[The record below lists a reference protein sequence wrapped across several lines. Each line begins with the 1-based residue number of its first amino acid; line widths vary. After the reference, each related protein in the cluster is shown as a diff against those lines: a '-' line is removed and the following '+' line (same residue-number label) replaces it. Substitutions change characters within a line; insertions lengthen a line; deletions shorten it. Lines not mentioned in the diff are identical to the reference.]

1 MATKNK
7 IVNRELSWLAFNG
20 RVLQEAQCPSVPL
33 IERIRFLGIFSN
45 NLDEFFRVR
54 VATLRRLVLVEKGV
68 KKATGEN
75 PRKILQKIQK
85 EAVRYQAQFDA
96 TFAHLKECLAQEQ
109 IHFLDERTVS
119 HEQSQYL
126 QHLFETQI
134 AGYLSPV
141 MLRTASGFPMLKDQS
156 IYLGV
161 RLSDTQ
167 GQRRA
172 DYAIVEVPTQHVPRF
187 VVLPPDN
194 DAQYII
200 LLEDVIRLNLH
211 RVFGLLPYDRFEAY
225 IFKITRDAELD
236 MDNDISEG
244 LLRKLE
250 RSIGNRQKGAPV
262 RLVYDADIAP
272 DLLQRITTGIGIDTG
287 ENIIAGGRYHNFKD
301 FMRFPDFG
309 KPHLVN
315 QPLIPAPKP
324 LLDRASSIFEAMA
337 QRDFFLHYPYH
348 SFAYFVRFLQEAAI
362 DPKVRAINITLYRV
376 SADSKVVNALTT
388 AAQNGKQVTV
398 VVELRARFDEQA
410 NIYWS
415 KQMQAA
421 GINVI
426 SGVPGLK
433 VHSKL
438 ALVVRKESGKERL
451 YATVGTGNFHEGNAN
466 IYTDL
471 CLFTSNAKI
480 TNEIHKAFEFM
491 QYNYKSFAFRHL
503 IVSPFTMRRR
513 LYRLID
519 NEIANARAKK
529 PAYIRC
535 KLNHLVDTEIIEKL
549 YEAGQAGVRI
559 DLVVRGTCALVSGLK
574 GLSENIAVRSIVD
587 RLLEHSRIYIFANGG
602 NDLYYIS
609 SADWM
614 TRNLDRRVE
623 VACPIFDR
631 ALQAELRTI
640 FDFAMRD
647 NVKARQINEH
657 QDNTYCPRTKK
668 QGDFRSQEE
677 THNYYQKAAK
687 LQ

>member
-1 MATKNK
+1 MASKNK
-7 IVNRELSWLAFNG
+7 LVNRELSWLAFNG
-20 RVLQEAQCPSVPL
+20 RVLQEAQNPQVPL
-33 IERIRFLGIFSN
+33 VERIRFLGIFSN

-54 VATLRRLVLVEKGV
+54 VATLRRLLLVEKGV

-75 PRKILQKIQK
+75 PHKILEKIQK
-85 EAVRYQAQFDA
+85 TSVRYQALFDA
-96 TFAHLKECLAQEQ
+96 TFAELKEQLKQER
-109 IHFLDERTVS
+109 IHFLDERTVTE
-119 HEQSQYL
+119 EQERYL
-126 QHLFETQI
+126 RHYFEANI
-134 AGYLSPV
+134 AGYLSPIV
-141 MLRTASGFPMLKDQS
+141 LRPATAFPALVDQS

-161 RLSDTQ
+161 RLADST
-167 GQRRA
+167 GQRRFG
-172 DYAIVEVPTQHVPRF
+172 YALVEVPTRHVPRF
-187 VVLPPDN
+187 VVLPQTAD
-194 DAQYII
+194 QHHII

-211 RVFGLLPYDRFEAY
+211 RVFGILPYDRFEAY

-244 LLRKLE
+244 LLRKIE
-250 RSIGNRQKGAPV
+250 KSIGNRQKGAPV

-301 FMRFPDFG
+301 FIHFPDFG
-309 KPHLVN
+309 NPQLVN
-315 QPLIPAPKP
+315 QPMPPVPKP
-324 LLDRASSIFEAMA
+324 ELDAAPSLIELMS
-337 QRDFFLHYPYH
+337 QRDFMLHYPFH
-348 SFAYFVRFLQEAAI
+348 SFAYFVRYLQEAAI
-362 DPKVRAINITLYRV
+362 DPKVRAIYITLYRV

-398 VVELRARFDEQA
+398 VVELQARFDEQA
-410 NIYWS
+410 NINWS

-451 YATVGTGNFHEGNAN
+451 YATVGTGNFHEGNARL
-466 IYTDL
+466 YTDL
-471 CLFTSNAKI
+471 CLFTSNIKI
-480 TNEIHKAFEFM
+480 TSEIQKLFSFM
-491 QYNYKSFAFRHL
+491 QFNYKAFAFRHL
-503 IVSPFTMRRR
+503 IVSPFSMRRK
-513 LYRLID
+513 LYRLIA
-519 NEIANARAKK
+519 NEIDNARAKR

-535 KLNHLVDTEIIEKL
+535 KLNHLIDLELIEKL
-549 YEAGQAGVRI
+549 YEASQAGVRI
-559 DLVVRGTCALVSGLK
+559 DLVVRGTCALVPGVK

-602 NDLYYIS
+602 DDLYYIA

-631 ALQAELRTI
+631 SLQCELRTI
-640 FDFAMRD
+640 FDYAMRD
-647 NVKARQINEH
+647 NLKAREINEH
-657 QDNTYCPRTKK
+657 QDNNFCQRLKK
-668 QGDFRSQEE
+668 QSDFRSQYELYR
-677 THNYYQKAAK
+677 HYQQKHD
-687 LQ
+687 